1 MLTARRGG
9 WTLAEVLVL
18 TGVVAVSLG
27 LILTTVPKV
36 REAADCMRCSNNL
49 KQVSLAAHNA
59 HDTYSFVPSNPDT
72 VSDHF
77 GTVQYLL
84 LPFME

>member
-9 WTLAEVLVL
+9 WTLVELLVV
-18 TGVVAVSLG
+18 TGVVAVSGG
-27 LILTTVPKV
+27 LVLTAVPKV
-36 REAADCMRCSNNL
+36 REAAARMQCSNNL
-49 KQVSLAAHNA
+49 KQIVLSAHNI
-59 HDTYSFVPSNPDT
+59 HSSYNFIPSNPDT

-84 LPFME
+84 LPYME